1 MNPVRMDSVLKMRY
15 GFSAKDELWVLC
27 GKCAMDSVWK
37 MRNGFGADGA
47 EDAHGTC
54 HKRKKVKQPDF
65 EIEINK
71 AKQPNLPIK

>member
-1 MNPVRMDSVLKMRY
+1 MNPVQMDSVLKMLY
-15 GFSAKDELWVLC
+15 GFSAKDELWVRC

-54 HKRKKVKQPDF
+54 YKRKKVKQPDF
-65 EIEINK
+65 QIEINK